1 MSIHCIFFIYLSAHQ
16 STNKQAKSKQSNAA
30 CTSKKLEKE
39 SETQKAEDASDVNI
53 DSAIAKEKTE
63 TILESNDQQADPL
76 LDVKEENGVQ
86 NGKND
91 DRKSKPQKQGKWL
104 GVDPVVFFT
113 NDTIINSIISFYGV
127 CEDFPLAGHLVT
139 RNDEST
145 NVKRI
150 YYVSKSARE
159 ILQLN
164 LQVGQRLKITSLGLK
179 IFVSAPSNKG
189 FFICSKVPGF

>member
-1 MSIHCIFFIYLSAHQ
+1 
-16 STNKQAKSKQSNAA
+16 
-30 CTSKKLEKE
+30 
-39 SETQKAEDASDVNI
+39 
-53 DSAIAKEKTE
+53 
-63 TILESNDQQADPL
+63 L

-86 NGKND
+86 NDEND
-91 DRKSKPQKQGKWL
+91 NRKSKPQKQGKWL

-113 NDTIINSIISFYGV
+113 NDTIINSIISFYGIH
-127 CEDFPLAGHLVT
+127 EDFPLAGHLVT

-164 LQVGQRLKITSLGLK
+164 IQAGQRLKITSLGLK

-189 FFICSKVPGF
+189 FLISGKVPGF